1 MQQLAGAT
9 SEVKIRKLRY
19 FWRSFRLQVV
29 TDLTE
34 EGKIGQFR
42 RIWGPLQYIPNLTLI
57 GQGGWYRV
65 GSELA
70 CWQYSKVSK

>member
-1 MQQLAGAT
+1 MQQLGGAT

-19 FWRSFRLQVV
+19 FWRSFRLQVA

-42 RIWGPLQYIPNLTLI
+42 RIWGPLQYTKFDPDRSRGLV
-57 GQGGWYRV
+57 QGGKRI
-65 GSELA
+65 SLLA
-70 CWQYSKVSK
+70 V